1 VWRRVRPAGHT
12 RYECAAPKWT
22 AGVDIA
28 LAPSSLLDDAALIS
42 RRKNGA
48 NRTGVNAM
56 DSLVDALRLTSIGA
70 LIVAT
75 GWMATIRFPRL
86 VARFV
91 AIRNE

>member
-1 VWRRVRPAGHT
+1 
-12 RYECAAPKWT
+12 
-22 AGVDIA
+22 
-28 LAPSSLLDDAALIS
+28 
-42 RRKNGA
+42 
-48 NRTGVNAM
+48 M

-70 LIVAT
+70 LIVAI